1 MVTKKMLAC
10 RQMHAPRGA
19 VACVQSEVECRSCH
33 HGWLKSLEAHIH
45 QRQLAEVQCEQIC
58 DPESATAKLF
68 ARTSNVPYSDINIY
82 LPKVAHHCLLCKLE
96 IISGELI
103 SG

>member
-1 MVTKKMLAC
+1 
-10 RQMHAPRGA
+10 MHAPRGA

-68 ARTSNVPYSDINIY
+68 ARTSNVADSDINIY
-82 LPKVAHHCLLCKLE
+82 ALVKVAHHFLLCKLE
-96 IISGELI
+96 IISGEFI